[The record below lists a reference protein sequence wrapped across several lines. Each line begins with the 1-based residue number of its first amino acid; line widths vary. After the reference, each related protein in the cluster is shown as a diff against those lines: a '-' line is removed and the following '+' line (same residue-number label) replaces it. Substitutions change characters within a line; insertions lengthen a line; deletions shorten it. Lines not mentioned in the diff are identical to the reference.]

1 MSKVFVHKLRVRYGE
16 TDQMGFVYY
25 GNYAQYLEVARTEL
39 IRSTGITYAELEKQ
53 GVQLPVV
60 NLEINY
66 RNPARYDDEL
76 RLETTILGNISR
88 KICFYTKIF
97 KEDNT
102 LVIEAKVELVFVN
115 VKTEKVV
122 SCPEDLLNK
131 LKGFQ

>member
-76 RLETTILGNISR
+76 RLETIIQGNISR
-88 KICFYTKIF
+88 KICFHTKIF

-102 LVIEAKVELVFVN
+102 LLIEAMVELVFVN

-122 SCPEDLLNK
+122 RCPENLLNK
-131 LKGFQ
+131 LKEFQ

>member
-1 MSKVFVHKLRVRYGE
+1 MSKVFVNKLRVRYGE

-25 GNYAQYLEVARTEL
+25 GNYAQYLELARTEL

-76 RLETTILGNISR
+76 RLETTIRGNISR
-88 KICFYTKIF
+88 KICFRTKIF

-102 LVIEAKVELVFVN
+102 LLIEAKVELVFVN

-122 SCPEDLLNK
+122 RCPENLLDK
-131 LKGFQ
+131 LKEFQ

>member
-1 MSKVFVHKLRVRYGE
+1 MSKVFVHRLRVRYGE

-66 RNPARYDDEL
+66 RNPAKYDDEL

-102 LVIEAKVELVFVN
+102 LVIEEKVELVFVN

-122 SCPEDLLNK
+122 SCPENLLNK

>member
-1 MSKVFVHKLRVRYGE
+1 MSKVFVNKLRVRYGE

-76 RLETTILGNISR
+76 RLETTMPGNISR
-88 KICFYTKIF
+88 KICFHTKIF

-102 LVIEAKVELVFVN
+102 LLIEAKVELVFVN

-122 SCPEDLLNK
+122 RCPENLLDK
-131 LKGFQ
+131 LKEFQ